1 MLSWRAVFTR
11 RGRSADGVF
20 SARQS
25 APPKNPNRNPNS
37 VRLTQIRLSGFK
49 SFVDPTSIHV
59 PGALVGVVGP
69 NGCGKSNVID
79 AVRWVLGESRAAA
92 LRGDSM
98 QDVIFNGSGHR
109 KPLNRASV
117 ELIFD
122 NALGRAAGQWAP
134 YAEISVRRVLQR
146 DGESGYYINNTHV
159 RRRDVT
165 DMFLGTGLGPRAYA
179 IIEQGM
185 IQRVIEARPED
196 LRLFLEEAA
205 GISRYRERRKET
217 EGRLAGTRDNLARV
231 NDIRQE
237 LGTQLERLESQA
249 RVATQYQGLH
259 QDLQFRQ
266 HLLWF
271 LRRRDAAAER
281 GRHAGEIAKVGLEM
295 EAATARARE
304 IESRIESARA
314 AHYETGDAL
323 NAAQAAL
330 YAANAEVARHE
341 SELRHVEENRQRLE
355 SRHTE
360 RRAQLAAWREQRAQL
375 TQALHLWVA
384 RSVSA
389 RQRVAELEQRLALE
403 TEHLPRA
410 ELAHRAA
417 QEQLSEARSR
427 LLMAESSLQI
437 EQATRSHIESDV
449 QSLAQR
455 RSRLEGELHALQEP
469 VADALPAA
477 DQHVAALD
485 AALARAQQDLNRV
498 QTEAAVLEGQRVASA
513 GALAE
518 ATRERTAVQAQ
529 LATLQQVQAAAEENA
544 PLHDWLDKHALAA
557 LPRCWQ
563 KIRIDAGWETALES
577 VLRERLHALE
587 LSDAGVWLGL
597 TTDRPPVKAS
607 VFERAPAGVQPAAA
621 GLVPLAHRVHAID
634 PAVGGALG
642 DWLAG
647 IYTVD
652 GTADAAQRAALPP
665 GTVLVN
671 RDGDRFTRHTVGFHA
686 PDPAD
691 AGILARQTEIDA
703 LEVQCRVL
711 VERHVAARG
720 AAERVEAEV
729 QARQGALEAARTQLA
744 TRLSE
749 RHEAELQRLR
759 LSQAL
764 ERYRERSAQI
774 RSELAE
780 IAAQSGRDALRL
792 ENCDAA
798 LARLAGE
805 IAAGRTALE
814 TVNAAHAA
822 AEAAMAAQRRATQQ
836 AERDL
841 QDAAFGERECT
852 SKIAEI
858 ERSVALIDEQLVRA
872 EAEAASL
879 GEELSV
885 DPLPELRQARE
896 VAVEARL
903 GCEKS
908 LAVARDTVE
917 AAAGALREFE
927 ELRLQGEARIA
938 PLRERIGE
946 LRLKEQAAQINHEQ
960 FAAQLR
966 EGGADEL
973 RLAAEQERAPRPAA
987 LQGEITRLAQAIGEL
1002 GAVNL
1007 AALDELKTSSERKS
1021 YLDAQATDL
1030 DEAVT
1035 TLEDAIRRIDRETR
1049 ELLRETFDSVNR
1061 HFGALFPALFGGGEA
1076 RLLMTGEEILDAG
1089 VQVLAQPPGKRNST
1103 IHLLS
1108 GGEKALTAIALVFS
1122 IFQLNPAPF
1131 CLLDEVDAPLDDSNT
1146 GRFCELVRKMA
1157 AQTQFLFITHNK
1169 ITMELASQLVGVT
1182 MPEAGVSRVVA
1193 VDIDEALR
1201 LREELAA

>member
-1 MLSWRAVFTR
+1 
-11 RGRSADGVF
+11 
-20 SARQS
+20 
-25 APPKNPNRNPNS
+25 
-37 VRLTQIRLSGFK
+37 
-49 SFVDPTSIHV
+49 
-59 PGALVGVVGP
+59 
-69 NGCGKSNVID
+69 
-79 AVRWVLGESRAAA
+79 
-92 LRGDSM
+92 
-98 QDVIFNGSGHR
+98 
-109 KPLNRASV
+109 
-117 ELIFD
+117 
-122 NALGRAAGQWAP
+122 
-134 YAEISVRRVLQR
+134 
-146 DGESGYYINNTHV
+146 
-159 RRRDVT
+159 
-165 DMFLGTGLGPRAYA
+165 MFLGTGLGPRAYA